1 MQTLNTLFS
10 IKNLYYCQNLL
21 SSSAVR
27 ETDPAVR
34 GQLVEVVEPTGV
46 APKFSKLLTDIL
58 APEGNKVT
66 FECCVNGDPKPDIKW
81 YLNNEEIHHSD
92 HIQVNTTQQYVHVCG
107 HVGDANGENEMCWAC
122 DGGGIYTGFWWGSL
136 KWRPPVRLGV
146 DRRLM
151 LKCI

>member
-1 MQTLNTLFS
+1 M
-10 IKNLYYCQNLL
+10 
-21 SSSAVR
+21 
-27 ETDPAVR
+27 R

-92 HIQVNTTQQYVHVCG
+92 HIQVNTNQQYVHVCG
-107 HVGDANGENEMCWAC
+107 YVGDANEENEMCRAC
-122 DGGGIYTGFWWGSL
+122 DGGRGIYTGFWWGSL
-136 KWRPPVRLGV
+136 KWRPPVSSRS
-146 DRRLM
+146 R
-151 LKCI
+151 